1 MKKKKPWAKAFV
13 DRVKGRQVLTNVKE
27 LLRTSHTCLFS
38 FRRAVRLRQ
47 PKVQLLSNQLWGTK
61 RKKPGILK
69 KLSRQEFPTV
79 SRLLLKTMPTNG
91 IQLLYGNRR

>member
-1 MKKKKPWAKAFV
+1 MLENFSERVTLAYFRLGELCDYDNQKCNFYRINYGEQKKKTWNF
-13 DRVKGRQVLTNVKE
+13 
-27 LLRTSHTCLFS
+27 
-38 FRRAVRLRQ
+38 
-47 PKVQLLSNQLWGTK
+47 
-61 RKKPGILK
+61 K